1 VAVAT
6 PAATVP
12 DPSLLALF
20 ATGAFI
26 MRGAGCT
33 INDLWDQDV
42 DRQVTRTM
50 DRPLASGQVTVSNAT
65 AFLAGQLLA
74 GLLVLVSLPH
84 PQYCFGW
91 GLASLPLV
99 AVYPATKRFFR
110 YPQLILGLTINWGA
124 IMGWAAVHGSMD
136 PSVIVPLYTSGVTWT
151 LLYDTFYAHQDKRD
165 DRALGLHSTA
175 LSFGENQKRTLY
187 GLAAITALQWSVVG
201 YQADLAVIPYGLGVT
216 VAAGHLLWQV
226 NTANLDDPINL
237 ATRFRSNA
245 TVGGIMFAALVA
257 GKYFA

>member
-1 VAVAT
+1 VAT
-6 PAATVP
+6 PAAATLP

-33 INDLWDQDV
+33 VNDLWDQDV
-42 DRQVTRTM
+42 DRQVARTR
-50 DRPLASGQVTVSNAT
+50 DRPLASGQVTVPNAT
-65 AFLAGQLLA
+65 AFLASQLLA

-151 LLYDTFYAHQDKRD
+151 LLYDTLYAHQDKRD

-175 LSFGENQKRTLY
+175 LSFGDNQKSTLY
-187 GLAAITALQWSVVG
+187 GLAAITAMQWSVVG
-201 YQADLAVIPYGLGVT
+201 YQADLAVLPYGLGVT

-226 NTANLDDPINL
+226 NTANFDDPVNL